1 MAPKIASLAAAM
13 VLTLQW
19 AVLRV
24 VGLDLSPT
32 LVATAAGLS
41 ILGAAFLL
49 SWSAEVAEM
58 DVPQALALAFL
69 AFIAVLPEYSVDL
82 YFAWQAGQ
90 DPNYTKYAT
99 ANMTGANR
107 LLIGVG
113 WAGVVYAAWAKSG
126 RTSLEL
132 GRPLLVEISFLA
144 IATAYSF
151 AIPVKGTISLLDAA
165 ILFLLFGAYLVAA
178 ARAEHCLPEIHGPAE
193 LIVQLRPAARRAV
206 TVSLFLLAGGAILAA
221 AEPFAEGLLETGRRL
236 GIEEFILV
244 QWLAPLASEAPE
256 FTVATLFALRGKPNA
271 GIGTLISSK
280 VNQWTL
286 LIGALPVVY
295 SLSGGHVQPMMLD
308 GRQIE
313 EVFLTAAQ
321 SLLAVIVIADLR
333 FSVFEATILGV
344 LFLTQMVTTSS
355 ELRFFFAAGYVVLA
369 LFLLIAQRSTMRAFV
384 ELVSLRAI
392 RGGSA

>member
-1 MAPKIASLAAAM
+1 M

-19 AVLRV
+19 VVLRAL
-24 VGLDLSPT
+24 GPELAPT
-32 LVATAAGLS
+32 FVATAAGLS

-90 DPNYTKYAT
+90 DPSYSKYAT

-126 RTSLEL
+126 RRSLEL
-132 GRPLLVEISFLA
+132 GRPLLAEISFLA

-151 AIPVKGTISLLDAA
+151 AIPVKGTISLADAA

-193 LIVQLRPAARRAV
+193 LIVRLPPAARRAA
-206 TVSLFLLAGGAILAA
+206 TVGLFLLAGGAILAA
-221 AEPFAEGLLETGRRL
+221 AEPFAEGLLETGRHL

-256 FTVATLFALRGKPNA
+256 FAVAILFALRGKPNA

-286 LIGALPVVY
+286 LIGALPVAY
-295 SLSGGHVQPMMLD
+295 SLSAGHLQPMILD
-308 GRQIE
+308 SRQIE

-333 FSVFEATILGV
+333 FSVFEATILGG
-344 LFLTQMVTTSS
+344 LFLAQMVTTSS
-355 ELRFFFAAGYVVLA
+355 ELRFVFAAGYVILA
-369 LFLLIAQRSTMRAFV
+369 VFLLIARRDTMRAFFD
-384 ELVSLRAI
+384 LVSLRAI

>member
-1 MAPKIASLAAAM
+1 VAAKLASLAAAM
-13 VLTLQW
+13 VLTVQW
-19 AVLRV
+19 VVLRV
-24 VGLDLSPT
+24 AGPELPPT

-90 DPNYTKYAT
+90 DPSYTKYAT

-113 WAGVVYAAWAKSG
+113 WAAVVYAAWAKSG
-126 RTSLEL
+126 TRSLEL
-132 GRPLLVEISFLA
+132 GRPLLAEVSFLG
-144 IATAYSF
+144 IATGYSF
-151 AIPVKGTISLLDAA
+151 VIPVKGTISLADAA

-178 ARAEHCLPEIHGPAE
+178 ARAEHCVPDIHGPAE
-193 LIVQLRPAARRAV
+193 LIVRLRPAMRRAV
-206 TVSLFLLAGGAILAA
+206 TAGLFLLAGGAILAA
-221 AEPFAEGLLETGRRL
+221 AEPFAEGLLETGRHL

-256 FTVATLFALRGKPNA
+256 FVVAILFALRGKPNA

-286 LIGALPVVY
+286 LIGALPVAY
-295 SLSGGHVQPMMLD
+295 SLSGGHLQPMMLD

-333 FSVFEATILGV
+333 FSVFEATILAG
-344 LFLTQMVTTSS
+344 LFFAQMVTTSS
-355 ELRFFFAAGYVVLA
+355 ELRFFFAAGYVALA
-369 LFLLIAQRSTMRAFV
+369 VFLLIARRDTMRGFV
-384 ELVSLRAI
+384 DLVSLRAM